1 MLRHAPAELPAPLTA
16 GRASSP
22 SNTIHRTSP
31 RVDCSEVDVTAISYS
46 PYAPLVLDATA
57 QLRSHHGMG
66 ITEAQLGWLMG
77 CALLLGWPA
86 LATALALLHEQ
97 RVLGKLYWHWRALLD
112 ARKRR

>member
-1 MLRHAPAELPAPLTA
+1 
-16 GRASSP
+16 
-22 SNTIHRTSP
+22 
-31 RVDCSEVDVTAISYS
+31 
-46 PYAPLVLDATA
+46 
-57 QLRSHHGMG
+57 MG